1 MDEQNKPNARKKRV
15 VGAGKGIEKQ
25 GEGLGTG
32 PVGQSEQRPSQS
44 AFQNAQQTA
53 QRPVQNTQN
62 PQRPVQSSFQNA
74 QRPAQNPFGQS
85 SQNAQRPYR
94 IPSVRAAS
102 GRNRPRSARTD
113 RSPVPS
119 GKRSGPSRR
128 HNGLHR
134 AAGRHMQ
141 PVLLQAVKA
150 PDKPSEAAVS
160 LPLAAEK

>member
-1 MDEQNKPNARKKRV
+1 MQEKRESSAQARASRNRV
-15 VGAGKGIEKQ
+15 KDSERVRSGRANS
-25 GEGLGTG
+25 GLRRALSRT
-32 PVGQSEQRPSQS
+32 PSRPRS
-44 AFQNAQQTA
+44 ALYRTHRTRSAPCRVLSRTHSA
-53 QRPVQNTQN
+53 LHRI
-62 PQRPVQSSFQNA
+62 RSDRAARMRS
-74 QRPAQNPFGQS
+74 GL
-85 SQNAQRPYR
+85 YR

-150 PDKPSEAAVS
+150 PDKPNEAAVS
-160 LPLAAEK
+160 LPPAAEK